1 MKKIFMVHGLLF
13 PSCFC
18 FHRGKI
24 PKWILSI
31 KISSFISF
39 SARRNVMHMQRFD
52 SWPDS
57 TNAREVSSCWLLF
70 ALPPPATH
78 FLPVLSVTRR
88 ASHVVLLLLFFHR
101 SISLL
106 FLPMPCVSKTRAI
119 SDAYKN
125 KRCIAYCSFRFS
137 PLNSSQINRVFFL
150 LSLSLSGM
158 ASSLLSGERVVV
170 LLYISRVFFSAPSS
184 LYLESIALL
193 LLALAGLFVEI
204 SAENSSA
211 LDRFK
216 TRSDPFPLLPFSK
229 TLACSRN
236 STVYLSKFQSVR
248 VSGHESSSSSFVSYL
263 LILRTLRSDPDAIL
277 SVAVYFVEEMVGW
290 VIALWKFLLDFWY
303 VILVCR
309 IV

>member
-1 MKKIFMVHGLLF
+1 MN
-13 PSCFC
+13 FC

-57 TNAREVSSCWLLF
+57 TNVREVSSCWLLF

-106 FLPMPCVSKTRAI
+106 FPPMPCVSKTRAI

-150 LSLSLSGM
+150 FSLSLRHGI
-158 ASSLLSGERVVV
+158 LTTERREGRRSP
-170 LLYISRVFFSAPSS
+170 LHISR
-184 LYLESIALL
+184 LL
-193 LLALAGLFVEI
+193 LCPFLSLPRIDRSPPPRPRRPLRRDLRREFQRSRSLQNQVRSISPSPILQNPRMSAKFNRVSIEI
-204 SAENSSA
+204 S
-211 LDRFK
+211 
-216 TRSDPFPLLPFSK
+216 
-229 TLACSRN
+229 
-236 STVYLSKFQSVR
+236 
-248 VSGHESSSSSFVSYL
+248 
-263 LILRTLRSDPDAIL
+263 
-277 SVAVYFVEEMVGW
+277 VG
-290 VIALWKFLLDFWY
+290 
-303 VILVCR
+303 
-309 IV
+309 